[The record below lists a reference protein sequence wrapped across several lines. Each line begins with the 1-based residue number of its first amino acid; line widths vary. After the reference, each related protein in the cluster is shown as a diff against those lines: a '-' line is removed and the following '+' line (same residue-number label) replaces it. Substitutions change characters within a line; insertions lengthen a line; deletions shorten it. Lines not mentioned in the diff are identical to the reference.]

1 MTTDVGSFK
10 SYQLIEGRTTPVS
23 VRVSPTGKIRA
34 EIDALFGGE
43 RELGEVIEDV
53 ARLGARLIIQT
64 ALEAEVDAFLG
75 RARYQRAAAA
85 VDARPGSRNGY
96 SPATVK
102 TTAGPVTIARPKLRG
117 TAEAFAS
124 KLFGTTVTKSNA
136 LESLVI
142 AGFVRGLS
150 VRDVENTLADA
161 LGAEAALSKS
171 TVSRVC
177 QAIGGQFETWRT
189 RPLDGVLLDYLFLD
203 ASMFKMH
210 PGARAEP
217 VLAAWGIDTEGKPVF
232 VALAPG
238 GSESTDAWGEF
249 LDELR
254 GRGLRPPL
262 LVISDGAAG
271 LISAIESSLP
281 RSLRQKCLIH
291 RARNVLA
298 KVPATAQE
306 EIRGAY
312 WAIFDTAELTAAGIQ
327 PGQRLVTAV
336 QARIDAF
343 AQKYASLYPAAV
355 RCLLADCEQLTSY
368 LRFPA
373 EHHKRIRHSNFI
385 ERTFGETRRRVK
397 VIGRLPGETSCLNLV
412 WAVLDRASRGWRGL
426 TTTSNGTRQL
436 QDLRRQ
442 LLDPPTPIRRQNPAA
457 AVAPPDNVGAVA

>member
-1 MTTDVGSFK
+1 M
-10 SYQLIEGRTTPVS
+10 
-23 VRVSPTGKIRA
+23 
-34 EIDALFGGE
+34 
-43 RELGEVIEDV
+43 
-53 ARLGARLIIQT
+53 
-64 ALEAEVDAFLG
+64 
-75 RARYQRAAAA
+75 
-85 VDARPGSRNGY
+85 RNGY
-96 SPATVK
+96 SPATIK
-102 TTAGPVTIARPKLRG
+102 TTAGPVTVQRPKLRG
-117 TAEAFAS
+117 TTETFAS
-124 KLFGTTVTKSNA
+124 RLSGSTVTKSNA
-136 LESLVI
+136 LESLMI

-177 QAIGGQFETWRT
+177 QAIGEQFEAWRT
-189 RPLDGVLLDYLFLD
+189 RPLDGVMLDYLIPG
-203 ASMFKMH
+203 ASMFRMH

-217 VLAAWGIDTEGKPVF
+217 VLAAWGIDTGGKPVF

-238 GSESTDAWGEF
+238 GSESTDARGDF
-249 LDELR
+249 LDELS

-291 RARNVLA
+291 RCRNVLA

-306 EIRGAY
+306 EIRSAY
-312 WAIFDTAELTAAGIQ
+312 WAIFDTAALTAAGIQ
-327 PGQRLVTAV
+327 PGQRLVTAM

-343 AQKYASLYPAAV
+343 AQKYCKRYPAAV

-373 EHHKRIRHSNFI
+373 QHHKRIRHSSF

-397 VIGRLPGETSCLNLV
+397 VIGRLPGEASCLNLV

-426 TTTSNGTRQL
+426 TTTSQSTRQL
-436 QDLRRQ
+436 QDLSWQ
-442 LLDPPTPIRRQNPAA
+442 LLDPPTPIRRPNPAA
-457 AVAPPDNVGAVA
+457 ASASPENVGAVA